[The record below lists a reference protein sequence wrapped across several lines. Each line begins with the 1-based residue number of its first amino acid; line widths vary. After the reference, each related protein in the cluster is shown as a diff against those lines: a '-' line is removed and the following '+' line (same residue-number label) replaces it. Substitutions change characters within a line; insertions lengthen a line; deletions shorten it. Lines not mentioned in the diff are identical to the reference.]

1 MVEKQLEAA
10 RRDDFEALLSG
21 QNPQGLARMQ
31 RLATVVKL
39 RESLPRPA
47 PVPEPGPAV
56 HKPSEK
62 RVQTAASQASD
73 RPYSTQSS
81 IYSDMTA
88 MSGSTVYLHDDKL
101 VKKLPF
107 VRHVPSCVPF
117 SPPVLPPARML
128 SVAHNLSRSLSRTGD
143 WRYSGDLQLPL
154 HATLRAVRGGGVV
167 GWWGGG
173 VVGWWGGGVLC
184 LLLGSFYLSGH
195 AAAADSEYEEEVG

>member
-1 MVEKQLEAA
+1 MQKRQPTILEKQLEAA

-21 QNPQGLARMQ
+21 QNPHGLARMQ

-47 PVPEPGPAV
+47 PTPERATAGRKSPLSG
-56 HKPSEK
+56 K
-62 RVQTAASQASD
+62 RVQTASVQAAD

-107 VRHVPSCVPF
+107 VRPPLIYPPPLP
-117 SPPVLPPARML
+117 SPPAQSSP
-128 SVAHNLSRSLSRTGD
+128 SLS
-143 WRYSGDLQLPL
+143 
-154 HATLRAVRGGGVV
+154 
-167 GWWGGG
+167 
-173 VVGWWGGGVLC
+173 
-184 LLLGSFYLSGH
+184 
-195 AAAADSEYEEEVG
+195 